1 MHRML
6 QPGRR
11 LGRTRAASQRLH
23 KMLFAS
29 NVFVPE
35 SRNSVPRARGLG
47 RGSFRQVGMPC
58 GVMTSTGRWVVA
70 DLRMQAVPPAACD
83 R

>member
-11 LGRTRAASQRLH
+11 LGHTRAASQRLH
-23 KMLFAS
+23 KMLRAS

-35 SRNSVPRARGLG
+35 SRNSVPRIRYDLTC
-47 RGSFRQVGMPC
+47 GSEEI
-58 GVMTSTGRWVVA
+58 
-70 DLRMQAVPPAACD
+70 
-83 R
+83 